1 MFVSGL
7 KMLQYMTGGI
17 AIQAYLEVIFRQ
29 SSSISGPLVS
39 IIYGFVQLITG
50 KLIYKNLIF
59 LNEYICLQVVPEI
72 DVKQC
77 RGWVVGP
84 VPSYQYFFLM
94 KQL

>member
-39 IIYGFVQLITG
+39 IIYGFVQLMTG
-50 KLIYKNLIF
+50 KLIYKNFIF
-59 LNEYICLQVVPEI
+59 ENCNFVYSVSRKSTSSRALG
-72 DVKQC
+72 
-77 RGWVVGP
+77 GW
-84 VPSYQYFFLM
+84 
-94 KQL
+94 